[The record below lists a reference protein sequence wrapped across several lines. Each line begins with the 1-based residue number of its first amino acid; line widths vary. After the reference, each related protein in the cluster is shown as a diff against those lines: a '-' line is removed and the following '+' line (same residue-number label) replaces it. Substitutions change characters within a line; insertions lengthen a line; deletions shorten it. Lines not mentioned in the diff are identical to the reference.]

1 MPHEPPATPPPPS
14 PVLDGARTTGTDV
27 VENTLEERA
36 VDQKMPEAEDAAED
50 GAEESEV
57 SLSAL
62 VREFNWLRSG

>member
-1 MPHEPPATPPPPS
+1 M
-14 PVLDGARTTGTDV
+14 
-27 VENTLEERA
+27 EERA

-50 GAEESEV
+50 GAEESGV